1 MALKNFRISHNGT
14 FNRLGK
20 VILTNK
26 MYVLGVG
33 TSFEQCISNSIL
45 KHKKH

>member
-1 MALKNFRISHNGT
+1 MALKNLRNSHYDA